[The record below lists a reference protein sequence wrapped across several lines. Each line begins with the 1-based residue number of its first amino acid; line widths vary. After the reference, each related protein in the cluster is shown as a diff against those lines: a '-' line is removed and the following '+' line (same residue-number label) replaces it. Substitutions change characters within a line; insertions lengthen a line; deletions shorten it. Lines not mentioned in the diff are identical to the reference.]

1 VRGNLKKL
9 LSALKG
15 EGEVLASCSDD
26 MGCLQRCLV
35 AGYFSNAAQLGNDG
49 LYRTIRGGSRVEV
62 HHSSV
67 YSRFGRLPEW
77 VIFHELVHHKSA
89 QIRDITKVEPR
100 WLLEIAP
107 HYYTTL

>member
-1 VRGNLKKL
+1 
-9 LSALKG
+9 
-15 EGEVLASCSDD
+15 
-26 MGCLQRCLV
+26 
-35 AGYFSNAAQLGNDG
+35 
-49 LYRTIRGGSRVEV
+49 VEV